1 MIIRQQKQID
11 FSTADG
17 QKLKQEFCTKH
28 GLDPNNINIELR
40 RNPADF
46 FMQENEK
53 GEKRLS
59 ASASKGIPY
68 RYYDKDNIEIMFAD
82 NYIPAIGLEKAV
94 ITRSDKLKFR
104 YAGSVIIND
113 FDTAY
118 FILEHPELQGSELNK
133 IRRPKGEY
141 QFYVF
146 NPEKEAQEKV
156 ERQRMEN
163 KAINAIEAIVSLEQL
178 KITARGFMIQ
188 DTERKKEIIL
198 REELMSMAKGNPKT
212 FLDKLKTEEF
222 KLTSLVYEAKEK
234 GKIIYQPVE
243 RAWYLQVQTDEG
255 KKETRDKIHVVT
267 AGDKPE
273 ESLITWLQ
281 SVRSGDWKNQLTKIL
296 EEKEVVK
303 ETPIAFVPHDI
314 IAPKVDNSA
323 ERAELEKKAR
333 SLGIMGAFPKDT
345 EKLKKKIEIEL
356 AKLQPA

>member
-1 MIIRQQKQID
+1 MVIRQQKQID
-11 FSTADG
+11 FSTKEG
-17 QKLKQEFCTKH
+17 QQIKQEFCQKH

-53 GEKRLS
+53 GDKRLS

-68 RYYDKDNIEIMFAD
+68 RYYDKDNIEVMFVD
-82 NYIPAIGLEKAV
+82 NYVPPTGLEKAV

-104 YAGSVIIND
+104 YASPVIIND
-113 FDTAY
+113 FDGAY
-118 FILEHPELQGSELNK
+118 FILDHPELQGSELNK

-146 NPEKEAQEKV
+146 NAEKEAQEKV
-156 ERQRMEN
+156 DRQRMEN
-163 KAINAIEAIVSLEQL
+163 KAINAIEEILSLDQL
-178 KITARGFMIQ
+178 RITARGFQIHN
-188 DTERKKEIIL
+188 TESQKEVML
-198 REELMSMAKGNPKT
+198 REQLMSIAKSNPKT

-243 RAWYLQVQTDEG
+243 RAWYLQAETVEG

-267 AGDKPE
+267 AGEKPE

-281 SVRSGDWKNQLTKIL
+281 SIKSGDWARQLSKIVA
-296 EEKEVVK
+296 EKEIVK
-303 ETPIAFVPHDI
+303 ETPPVYVPQTVIAIKD
-314 IAPKVDNSA
+314 DSA
-323 ERAELEKKAR
+323 ERVELEKTAR
-333 SLGIMGAFPKDT
+333 SLGIKGAFPKDT
-345 EKLKKKIEIEL
+345 EKLKAKIKQAE
-356 AKLQPA
+356 LQPA